1 EDKRNQK
8 HKIVMDQ
15 RERLFIDGVTEVISF
30 DEETVI
36 CETDMGTLII
46 RGAQLHVEKLN
57 LDQGQLVVVGEISG
71 MEYGEEGMFAK
82 NSGGFLSR
90 LFK

>member
-1 EDKRNQK
+1 MAEDKRNQK

-57 LDQGQLVVVGEISG
+57 
-71 MEYGEEGMFAK
+71 
-82 NSGGFLSR
+82 
-90 LFK
+90 